1 TGTARVPDTVHG
13 GYLPGAYVGS
23 FIGFAPA
30 ERPQVVVA
38 GGIDRPTRGYYGGA
52 GGGPGWTEGGET
64 APRRGGSYDGSGAA
78 PVFKGVAS
86 TALRRLGVVPTLPA
100 KAVR

>member
-1 TGTARVPDTVHG
+1 MVKEGGTGTMAALEDWRVAGKTGTARKPDPNRR

-23 FIGFAPA
+23 FIGYAPA

-38 GGIDRPTRGYYGGA
+38 VVIDQPTRGYYGG
-52 GGGPGWTEGGET
+52 
-64 APRRGGSYDGSGAA
+64 SVAA
-78 PVFKGVAS
+78 PVFKEVTSA
-86 TALRRLGVVPTLPA
+86 ALRRLGVVPTLPA

>member
-1 TGTARVPDTVHG
+1 VAVAGKTGTARKPDTEHG

-30 ERPQVVVA
+30 ERPAVVVA
-38 GGIDRPTRGYYGGA
+38 VVIDQPTRGYYGGSVA
-52 GGGPGWTEGGET
+52 ARCSGGRPHRP
-64 APRRGGSYDGSGAA
+64 A
-78 PVFKGVAS
+78 
-86 TALRRLGVVPTLPA
+86 RLGVVPTLPA